1 MKMHTL
7 KLFGILTLVVFIF
20 NSCFKDDLLKEIDA
34 LKTQVS
40 DMKKRNDSLNNVLNV
55 RSDSLAKALTSAQK
69 RSDSLSNV
77 LRTKSDSLSLALGLT
92 NVNLANLTKSVDS
105 IKVQVANINGQL
117 TQLNSQLTIVT
128 TQLTQLNQQ
137 FGALGA
143 DYAALNA
150 QYQELSATLQ
160 GLNTQ
165 IAALQAEQF
174 KLLERLNA
182 ITLQLN
188 PPVDITTGLVA
199 YFPFSG
205 NAGDSSGNGNHGTVN
220 GATLTTDRFGS
231 LQKAYLFSGSTI
243 TPSYIIGNCSS
254 FPTGV
259 RTVSLW
265 FFANDIG
272 TGTAGRALW
281 GYGGQTC
288 GQSWL
293 QNIDN
298 FGNGGNIYEVQGHC
312 TNQQVLYNYGENHPN
327 GNWIHWLITT
337 DPSTGTNFYLNGV
350 KVKTDATFINQTYVT
365 GKKFVFGSYI
375 SNDGNNYLW
384 DNNCNPFNGK
394 LDDIRIY
401 NRNLTQS
408 EITYL
413 ATH

>member
-55 RSDSLAKALTSAQK
+55 RADSLAKALTNAQK

-150 QYQELSATLQ
+150 KYQELSATLQ
-160 GLNTQ
+160 ELNTQ
-165 IAALQAEQF
+165 IAALQTEQL

-182 ITLQLN
+182 IFLQLN

-220 GATLTTDRFGS
+220 GATLTSDRFGTLNS
-231 LQKAYLFSGSTI
+231 
-243 TPSYIIGNCSS
+243 SYS
-254 FPTGV
+254 FV
-259 RTVSLW
+259 
-265 FFANDIG
+265 I
-272 TGTAGRALW
+272 
-281 GYGGQTC
+281 C
-288 GQSWL
+288 
-293 QNIDN
+293 
-298 FGNGGNIYEVQGHC
+298 C
-312 TNQQVLYNYGENHPN
+312 
-327 GNWIHWLITT
+327 
-337 DPSTGTNFYLNGV
+337 
-350 KVKTDATFINQTYVT
+350 
-365 GKKFVFGSYI
+365 
-375 SNDGNNYLW
+375 
-384 DNNCNPFNGK
+384 
-394 LDDIRIY
+394 
-401 NRNLTQS
+401 
-408 EITYL
+408 
-413 ATH
+413 

>member
-1 MKMHTL
+1 MKIHTL

-34 LKTQVS
+34 LKTEVS

-55 RSDSLAKALTSAQK
+55 KADSLAKALTNAQK

-117 TQLNSQLTIVT
+117 TQLNSQLKIVT
-128 TQLTQLNQQ
+128 TQLIQLNQQ

-143 DYAALNA
+143 DYASLNA
-150 QYQELSATLQ
+150 KYQELSATLQ

-165 IAALQAEQF
+165 IAALQAEQL

-182 ITLQLN
+182 IFLQLN

-220 GATLTTDRFGS
+220 GATLTSDRFGS

-350 KVKTDATFINQTYVT
+350 KVKKDATFINQTYVT